1 MDSFLIKGDTQ
12 VFAVFGDPIDH
23 SLSPVIHN
31 AAFQALGLNCVY
43 IPCHVQSEQLNNAV
57 KGIRA
62 FKIAGVNVTIP
73 HKQAVLG
80 ELDEV
85 FGDSLLSGSVNT
97 IINRDGKL
105 YGASTDGIGVV
116 KSLKEEGGFEVAGKN
131 VLLLGAGGSAAAV
144 IYRLIA
150 AEVKSIVLLNRTAK
164 NAAILGE
171 RVFED
176 TGFPLVSG
184 ELSQI
189 WTLAWDAI
197 DLVVNTTPVGLKS
210 QDSIVPEQFLHPDLF
225 VYDLVYHAGNA
236 TTLVEQAVKAGCR
249 VLSGLSLLLYQGA
262 ESFRLWF
269 EMDPPIKVMR
279 NALTSLKQP

>member
-23 SLSPVIHN
+23 SLSPVMHN
-31 AAFQALGLNCVY
+31 AAFQALGLNCIY
-43 IPCHVQSEQLNNAV
+43 IPCHVQPEQLKNAV
-57 KGIRA
+57 MGIRA
-62 FKIAGVNVTIP
+62 FKIKGVNVTIP
-73 HKQAVLG
+73 HKQALLS

-105 YGASTDGIGVV
+105 YGASTDGIGLVR
-116 KSLKEEGGFEVAGKN
+116 SLKEEGGFEAAGKN

-150 AEVKSIVLLNRTAK
+150 AEVKSITLLNRTVK

-171 RVFED
+171 KVFED
-176 TGFPLVSG
+176 TGFRLITG

-189 WTLAWDAI
+189 RTLAWDSM
-197 DLVVNTTPVGLKS
+197 DLVVNTTPVGLKN
-210 QDSIVPEQFLHPDLF
+210 QDSIIPEPLLHPDLF
-225 VYDLVYHAGNA
+225 IYDLVYHAGRA

-269 EMDPPIKVMR
+269 ETDPPIKVMKD
-279 NALTSLKQP
+279 ALTAFKQP